1 MSQSSPSASSPSA
14 SSPSA
19 SSPSAS
25 SSASQPIH
33 HIVPETPIQGP
44 SQQPITPLV
53 LSPEVIVEGTPP
65 TTIPR
70 PSQLVVQGAMS
81 PRVLSFHSSN
91 GNGSNGGRRKSKSK
105 SKSKFTSKKSK
116 KSKSKRKSNKHKVQN
131 KKTRRSRYY

>member
-1 MSQSSPSASSPSA
+1 MSQSSPSA

-53 LSPEVIVEGTPP
+53 LSPEVIVYGTPA
-65 TTIPR
+65 TTITR

-91 GNGSNGGRRKSKSK
+91 DNVSNGGRRKSKSK
-105 SKSKFTSKKSK
+105 SKSKSTSKKSK
-116 KSKSKRKSNKHKVQN
+116 KSKRKSNKHQVQK
-131 KKTRRSRYY
+131 KKTRRSRHN